1 MEKEMELT
9 LIVDVE
15 RNEIV
20 DNLHTFR
27 RSMTAFLR

>member
-15 RNEIV
+15 RNVIV
-20 DNLHTFR
+20 DNLRTFQR
-27 RSMTAFLR
+27 NMTAFLR

>member
-15 RNEIV
+15 RNVIV
-20 DNLHTFR
+20 DNIHTFR
-27 RSMTAFLR
+27 RNMTAFLR